1 GAGEA
6 VAPAGAV
13 ADLVVVASEPVPAP
27 VAAGPAP
34 EPGAGPTADRGPAE
48 PAGRT
53 SVVGCTGTTPAGAGA
68 VTGCSVELHCMPR
81 RLRRV
86 RAASAVGKS
95 GPRSRGSSVTESPT
109 RTTLPS
115 SAERSTRSAT
125 SRPAAGMPWTSI
137 DCAPV
142 TAAAR

>member
-1 GAGEA
+1 TCALPISSHWASTSARSPTPTRSSRATAAIAGAVGAGEA

-34 EPGAGPTADRGPAE
+34 EPVAGPTADRGPAE

-53 SVVGCTGTTPAGAGA
+53 SVVGCTDTTPSGA
-68 VTGCSVELHCMPR
+68 VAVTVSSVVLHCMPR

-95 GPRSRGSSVTESPT
+95 GPRSRGSSVTES
-109 RTTLPS
+109 
-115 SAERSTRSAT
+115 
-125 SRPAAGMPWTSI
+125 
-137 DCAPV
+137 
-142 TAAAR
+142 